1 MHFIMPSISILIWL
15 KKIKHMF
22 KQINQMTKLFNYPY
36 GIRIVLVLLNSGLKF
51 KKL

>member
-1 MHFIMPSISILIWL
+1 MYFIMPSISILIGL
-15 KKIKHMF
+15 TQVKHMF

-51 KKL
+51 RKL